1 MKISSRFI
9 QYTFFALFVLSILG
23 SFLFLTRFERMATF
37 VMLQSI
43 STGETENLETDL
55 TALRA
60 EQSIGV
66 TTSIVTTLI
75 SLAGFIVSTT
85 FNVRKDK
92 REALESEL
100 ALKQKEIELQRAL
113 IELEELKKKTDNM

>member
-1 MKISSRFI
+1 
-9 QYTFFALFVLSILG
+9 
-23 SFLFLTRFERMATF
+23 
-37 VMLQSI
+37 MLQSI